1 MKLVIN
7 KIKALA
13 QESGKLK
20 AVFSNLGFLS
30 FAGMKK
36 RILSV
41 DFSQPFVT
49 IAYIETKGGAFTLL
63 SYDFKKVSSSTADLA
78 ELKNFISGFLKKKA
92 ILERNA
98 VLTIADRDSCVIRL
112 LTLPALPKDEIP
124 QAAKWQLKDEAP
136 FDLEKAAMD
145 FQVVNEHS
153 DADGVKKN
161 DIICVLA
168 KQELVDSCLS
178 VVTACGL
185 SPIIISNPFIN
196 YAYILSN
203 ISDNPHICAVLDI
216 TCDDSTFCIYRGNK
230 PYFIRNLSFS
240 SDGIT
245 QALTDVLVSDKGKIE
260 LSLERAEEIKKE
272 FGIPLDA
279 AGTLKD
285 NLQPIHVISLMR
297 PLLEGLVK
305 ELKLSFNYFASNF
318 KENLPSVLYIT
329 GTGAS
334 LKNLD
339 AYLNKELNCKVIKL
353 PLPSFN
359 LQSVDKEKLSL
370 EQDQI
375 TSCAAATLA
384 PAAAIDLL
392 PREIKNK
399 KIELIQRTSLRLL
412 AIVLGSILLLS
423 LFMSRLEIR
432 DYQKRREAAQVHLQ
446 TIEKLRT
453 LRQKS
458 EVLDNFIN
466 QLQNGKVPPYGLLKQ
481 VSAHLPN
488 VIALSELVL
497 DQQKHIVV
505 FKGEVSVAGHSAEE
519 VLTGFM
525 ELIEKSPL
533 ISEAS
538 LVFSRDTGQTHTFEM
553 QCDLVK

>member
-1 MKLVIN
+1 
-7 KIKALA
+7 
-13 QESGKLK
+13 
-20 AVFSNLGFLS
+20 
-30 FAGMKK
+30 
-36 RILSV
+36 
-41 DFSQPFVT
+41 
-49 IAYIETKGGAFTLL
+49 
-63 SYDFKKVSSSTADLA
+63 
-78 ELKNFISGFLKKKA
+78 
-92 ILERNA
+92 
-98 VLTIADRDSCVIRL
+98 
-112 LTLPALPKDEIP
+112 
-124 QAAKWQLKDEAP
+124 
-136 FDLEKAAMD
+136 
-145 FQVVNEHS
+145 
-153 DADGVKKN
+153 
-161 DIICVLA
+161 
-168 KQELVDSCLS
+168 
-178 VVTACGL
+178 
-185 SPIIISNPFIN
+185 
-196 YAYILSN
+196 
-203 ISDNPHICAVLDI
+203 LDI